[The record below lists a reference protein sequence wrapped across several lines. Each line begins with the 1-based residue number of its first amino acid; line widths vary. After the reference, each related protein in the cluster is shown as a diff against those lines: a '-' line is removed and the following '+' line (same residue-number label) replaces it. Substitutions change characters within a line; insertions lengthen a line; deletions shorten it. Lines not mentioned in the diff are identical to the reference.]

1 MRYTTLLALL
11 IGVMLYLGMGAL
23 VFRTLEAPKE
33 SSSYED
39 LLRTKHNFLDNN
51 SCVTE
56 LDFHKLIKTFL
67 PPLQGLVTAVDAG
80 LDVSSLSANFTSRW
94 DGPSAFFFCGT
105 IITTIGFGNLSPR
118 TWYGQLFCV
127 CYALVG
133 IPMFG
138 ILLAGVSDHMGTV
151 LRRAVAKIE
160 TLFLKRMV
168 RPTTVRVISAV
179 LSILIGC
186 LIFLAVPTVVF
197 QRVEDWSL
205 LESLYFV
212 VITLTTVGFG
222 DYVPVGSKGING
234 TTHSTPLP
242 LCPGGGR
249 EDGLFFKP
257 LVWLWIV
264 FGLAY
269 FASILT
275 MIGNWLRVLSKRTRA
290 EMEELRAHA
299 TDWTQN
305 IQNMSMDF
313 RIPNPLEFND
323 PFLLQRRRWKRSGRR
338 RVRRGAHGTL
348 GYWLQEGSEN
358 GHLPNRWAGISR
370 STNQLEARPALDRA
384 VLARSRPRVSAAG
397 GGTVPRAGPGLR
409 VDPAVNLQVVSRSF
423 PHLLARSFSLPVAHS
438 TSKLDSAAAAMQG
451 ESLSGSESSYDSRSD
466 GSSVSSSFLALHQ
479 FQPYYT
485 ISTMEKGGSRAA
497 DMDTAQQKHKL
508 IPGEKRGSV
517 ENNCHKHALTPTFH
531 PCSPPPP
538 HLFPP
543 CPPPIIL
550 PSPPLNTASS
560 ASCQLLD
567 FFGENLAYID
577 ESSDTLSDRAQPSAE
592 EKRKRPRKP
601 KRRSIRR
608 QLPHRWSPLQ
618 VRRPNSDMQPP
629 SNPPTPPPDSPLS
642 DRPQS
647 EKQTDSAPAL

>member
-1 MRYTTLLALL
+1 MRYSTLLALL
-11 IGVMLYLGMGAL
+11 VGVILYLVMGAL

-33 SSSYED
+33 SAAYEA
-39 LLRTKHNFLDNN
+39 LLKTKQKFLDNN

-56 LDFHKLIKTFL
+56 QDFLVLVKRV
-67 PPLQGLVTAVDAG
+67 VTAVDAG
-80 LDVSSLSANFTSRW
+80 LDVNCLSANFTSRW
-94 DGPSAFFFCGT
+94 DVASAIFFCGT

-138 ILLAGVSDHMGTV
+138 ILLAGVSDHLGTV
-151 LRRAVAKIE
+151 LRRAVVKIE

-197 QRVEDWSL
+197 QKVESWSF

-222 DYVPVGSKGING
+222 DYVP
-234 TTHSTPLP
+234 
-242 LCPGGGR
+242 GGGR
-249 EDGLFFKP
+249 EDDVFFKP

-313 RIPNPLEFND
+313 RIPNPLEYD
-323 PFLLQRRRWKRSGRR
+323 PFLLQRRRWKRSERR
-338 RVRRGAHGTL
+338 RIRRGAHCAL
-348 GYWLQEGSEN
+348 GYWVQGGSEN
-358 GHLPNRWAGISR
+358 GHLPNRWAGLS
-370 STNQLEARPALDRA
+370 SSMSQLEARSTLERA
-384 VLARSRPRVSAAG
+384 MVAQSRPRVSALG
-397 GGTVPRAGPGLR
+397 GGTVPRAGHGHQ
-409 VDPAVNLQVVSRSF
+409 VDPTVSLQVEGRSF
-423 PHLLARSFSLPVAHS
+423 HLLARSFSLPVAHS
-438 TSKLDSAAAAMQG
+438 SSKLDSAGPAMQG
-451 ESLSGSESSYDSRSD
+451 GSFSGSESSYDSRSD

-479 FQPYYT
+479 FQPCYN
-485 ISTMEKGGSRAA
+485 ISTMERKGARGT
-497 DMDTAQQKHKL
+497 DMGTAQEKDKL
-508 IPGEKRGSV
+508 IPADKRGSV
-517 ENNCHKHALTPTFH
+517 PNSGHKHTFMPDFC
-531 PCSPPPP
+531 PCSSASNQP
-538 HLFPP
+538 FPSP
-543 CPPPIIL
+543 LPPIIL

-577 ESSDTLSDRAQPSAE
+577 ESSDALSDRGQSASNIE
-592 EKRKRPRKP
+592 RRKRPRKP
-601 KRRSIRR
+601 KRRSMRR
-608 QLPHRWSPLQ
+608 QLPHQWSPLQ
-618 VRRPNSDMQPP
+618 VRRPNCDLRPP
-629 SNPPTPPPDSPLS
+629 SNPPTPPPDSSQPDL
-642 DRPQS
+642 PTT
-647 EKQTDSAPAL
+647 EKQTDSAPPL

>member
-11 IGVMLYLGMGAL
+11 TGVMLYLGMGAL

-39 LLRTKHNFLDNN
+39 LLRTKQTFLDNN

-56 LDFHKLIKTFL
+56 LDFHKLIK
-67 PPLQGLVTAVDAG
+67 GVVSAVDAG
-80 LDVSSLSANFTSRW
+80 LDVSRLSDNFTSRW
-94 DGPSAFFFCGT
+94 DGPSAFFFCGS

-197 QRVEDWSL
+197 QRVEDWSF

-222 DYVPVGSKGING
+222 DYV
-234 TTHSTPLP
+234 
-242 LCPGGGR
+242 PGGGR

-313 RIPNPLEFND
+313 RIPNPLEFKD
-323 PFLLQRRRWKRSGRR
+323 PFLLQRRRWKRSERR
-338 RVRRGAHGTL
+338 HIRRGAEGTL
-348 GYWLQEGSEN
+348 GYWDQGGSQN
-358 GHLPNRWAGISR
+358 GYLPNRWGGLSN
-370 STNQLEARPALDRA
+370 SMSQLEAHSSIERA
-384 VLARSRPRVSAAG
+384 VVAKSRPRVRAVG
-397 GGTVPRAGPGLR
+397 GATVPRAGPGLR
-409 VDPAVNLQVVSRSF
+409 VDPTVGLQVERSGLL
-423 PHLLARSFSLPVAHS
+423 HL
-438 TSKLDSAAAAMQG
+438 
-451 ESLSGSESSYDSRSD
+451 
-466 GSSVSSSFLALHQ
+466 
-479 FQPYYT
+479 
-485 ISTMEKGGSRAA
+485 
-497 DMDTAQQKHKL
+497 
-508 IPGEKRGSV
+508 
-517 ENNCHKHALTPTFH
+517 
-531 PCSPPPP
+531 
-538 HLFPP
+538 
-543 CPPPIIL
+543 
-550 PSPPLNTASS
+550 
-560 ASCQLLD
+560 
-567 FFGENLAYID
+567 
-577 ESSDTLSDRAQPSAE
+577 
-592 EKRKRPRKP
+592 
-601 KRRSIRR
+601 
-608 QLPHRWSPLQ
+608 
-618 VRRPNSDMQPP
+618 
-629 SNPPTPPPDSPLS
+629 
-642 DRPQS
+642 
-647 EKQTDSAPAL
+647 

>member
-1 MRYTTLLALL
+1 MRCTTLLALL
-11 IGVMLYLGMGAL
+11 AGVILYLVMGAL
-23 VFRTLEAPKE
+23 VFGTLEAPKE
-33 SSSYED
+33 RSAFVD
-39 LLRTKHNFLDNN
+39 LRDTKITFLDNN

-56 LDFHKLIKTFL
+56 LDFHKLVK
-67 PPLQGLVTAVDAG
+67 VVVSAVEAG
-80 LDVSSLSANFTSRW
+80 LDVNNLSANFTTRW
-94 DGPSAFFFCGT
+94 DPASAFFFCGT

-160 TLFLKRMV
+160 TLFLKRKV

-197 QRVEDWSL
+197 QKVEDWSF

-222 DYVPVGSKGING
+222 DYVP
-234 TTHSTPLP
+234 
-242 LCPGGGR
+242 GGGR
-249 EDGLFFKP
+249 GGGWFFKP

-323 PFLLQRRRWKRSGRR
+323 PFLLQRRRWKRSERR
-338 RVRRGAHGTL
+338 RIRRGGECTL
-348 GYWLQEGSEN
+348 GHLSRGGSEN
-358 GHLPNRWAGISR
+358 GHLPNRWGGLS
-370 STNQLEARPALDRA
+370 SSMSQLNAHSSIERALVA
-384 VLARSRPRVSAAG
+384 KSRPRVSVAG
-397 GGTVPRAGPGLR
+397 GGAVPRAAPALR
-409 VDPAVNLQVVSRSF
+409 VNPAVGLQVEGRLV
-423 PHLLARSFSLPVAHS
+423 PHLLARSFSLPVARS
-438 TSKLDSAAAAMQG
+438 TLGLDSAGAAMQG
-451 ESLSGSESSYDSRSD
+451 EYLSGSASSFDSRSD
-466 GSSVSSSFLALHQ
+466 VSSLSSSSRK
-479 FQPYYT
+479 FQPCRT
-485 ISTMEKGGSRAA
+485 VSSMEEGGARVANMNTVQEK
-497 DMDTAQQKHKL
+497 DKL
-508 IPGEKRGSV
+508 IPATKCV
-517 ENNCHKHALTPTFH
+517 NADNNKHRRATAPGLH
-531 PCSPPPP
+531 PRFSSRPPS
-538 HLFPP
+538 HN
-543 CPPPIIL
+543 PILL
-550 PSPPLNTASS
+550 PSPPLHAASS
-560 ASCQLLD
+560 PSCQLLD

-577 ESSDTLSDRAQPSAE
+577 ESSDTLSDRAQPGARE
-592 EKRKRPRKP
+592 ENRRRPRKP
-601 KRRSIRR
+601 KRRSMRR
-608 QLPHRWSPLQ
+608 QLSHSWSPKL

-629 SNPPTPPPDSPLS
+629 SNPPTPPPDSSLS
-642 DRPQS
+642 DVPQS
-647 EKQTDSAPAL
+647 ENQTGPTL

>member
-11 IGVMLYLGMGAL
+11 TGVMLYLVMGAL
-23 VFRTLEAPKE
+23 VFRTLEFPKE
-33 SSSYED
+33 SSAFED
-39 LLRTKHNFLDNN
+39 LLKAKQNFLGNN

-56 LDFHKLIKTFL
+56 LDFHN
-67 PPLQGLVTAVDAG
+67 LVKEVVSAVDAG
-80 LDVSSLSANFTSRW
+80 LDVSSLPANFTSRW
-94 DGPSAFFFCGT
+94 DLASAFFFCGT

-138 ILLAGVSDHMGTV
+138 ILLAGVGDHMGTV

-160 TLFLKRMV
+160 TLFLKRKV

-197 QRVEDWSL
+197 QKMEEWSF

-222 DYVPVGSKGING
+222 DFVPVGGSE
-234 TTHSTPLP
+234 S
-242 LCPGGGR
+242 
-249 EDGLFFKP
+249 GLFFKP

-323 PFLLQRRRWKRSGRR
+323 PFLLQRRRWKRSERR
-338 RVRRGAHGTL
+338 RIRRGAQYTL
-348 GYWLQEGSEN
+348 GHWVRGGSEN
-358 GHLPNRWAGISR
+358 GHLPNRWPGLS
-370 STNQLEARPALDRA
+370 SSMSQLEAHSSLERKEVAKP
-384 VLARSRPRVSAAG
+384 RPRVS
-397 GGTVPRAGPGLR
+397 VAGPGLR
-409 VDPAVNLQVVSRSF
+409 VNPDVSLQVEGRSF
-423 PHLLARSFSLPVAHS
+423 PHLLARSFSLPVARS
-438 TSKLDSAAAAMQG
+438 TSELDSAGAAMQG
-451 ESLSGSESSYDSRSD
+451 ESFSGSESPYDSRSE
-466 GSSVSSSFLALHQ
+466 GSSVSSSFMALHQ
-479 FQPYYT
+479 FQHYCA
-485 ISTMEKGGSRAA
+485 ISTMERGGPRAA
-497 DMDTAQQKHKL
+497 DMGTAQEKDKL
-508 IPGEKRGSV
+508 IPAEKYGSV
-517 ENNCHKHALTPTFH
+517 ATNNHKHTPAPGFCTDT
-531 PCSPPPP
+531 SPPAP
-538 HLFPP
+538 LFPP
-543 CPPPIIL
+543 SLPPILL

-577 ESSDTLSDRAQPSAE
+577 ESSDTLSDRAQPAASE
-592 EKRKRPRKP
+592 EKRRRPRKP

-608 QLPHRWSPLQ
+608 QLSHRWSPLR
-618 VRRPNSDMQPP
+618 VRKLNSDIQPP
-629 SNPPTPPPDSPLS
+629 SNPPTPPPDSSLS
-642 DRPQS
+642 DLPQP
-647 EKQTDSAPAL
+647 EKQTNSAPAL